1 MRPRLLITMLENHD
15 KITKYKMAALA
26 SMIRSGV
33 YEIGE
38 EQENLITDY
47 DPLGGP

>member
-1 MRPRLLITMLENHD
+1 MTVIKNHD

-26 SMIRSGV
+26 NMIRTGI
-33 YEIGE
+33 YDID
-38 EQENLITDY
+38 QESVEVPTDY